1 VQSVFQSKQDVK
13 VSELM
18 SSAAPSSEQGNHWK
32 PEVLNLSWS
41 RLCTL
46 SCATSSGLLT
56 PLVLHDHEMDC
67 LKNALAVDAGSVVD
81 EGEGAKEFNASV
93 MIISPSPA

>member
-1 VQSVFQSKQDVK
+1 
-13 VSELM
+13 
-18 SSAAPSSEQGNHWK
+18 
-32 PEVLNLSWS
+32 
-41 RLCTL
+41 
-46 SCATSSGLLT
+46 
-56 PLVLHDHEMDC
+56 MDY